1 MWKIR
6 VNMKRRREESA
17 LYANGTDRQKSGQAG
32 FFFGPKNATATIFL
46 ATNPPKQIMSVGR
59 ERGEKLPVRVAP
71 L

>member
-1 MWKIR
+1 MQ
-6 VNMKRRREESA
+6 MADEH
-17 LYANGTDRQKSGQAG
+17 RQTEKWAG
-32 FFFGPKNATATIFL
+32 WFFGRKNATATIFL